1 MFNRDFDGNRTP
13 SRGPHAS
20 WFDRLHASLRA
31 LASPPGRLTAD
42 WARGRRV
49 PYLPPLTL
57 FLWTNVVF
65 FAVQWASGLGVL
77 SWPLRVH
84 LRQDLFG
91 PLSAHLLAIYRPEI
105 GNPESAYGQ
114 VFDALESVHAKSL
127 VILMVPA
134 FALALRVVSTDHKIR
149 FSECMTFALHLY
161 TFALIWLCALFP
173 AAAIGVRL
181 FVWAGGHI
189 TAKGFDEVVTL
200 FEAGVIG
207 WYVVVALATVWNL
220 SRWRCLGSALLLITV
235 MVLLLRPYHFVVFAV
250 TLLST

>member
-1 MFNRDFDGNRTP
+1 MRL
-13 SRGPHAS
+13 SR
-20 WFDRLHASLRA
+20 
-31 LASPPGRLTAD
+31 
-42 WARGRRV
+42 
-49 PYLPPLTL
+49 
-57 FLWTNVVF
+57 
-65 FAVQWASGLGVL
+65 
-77 SWPLRVH
+77 
-84 LRQDLFG
+84 
-91 PLSAHLLAIYRPEI
+91 
-105 GNPESAYGQ
+105 
-114 VFDALESVHAKSL
+114 
-127 VILMVPA
+127 

-220 SRWRCLGSALLLITV
+220 PRWRCLGSALLLITV

>member
-1 MFNRDFDGNRTP
+1 MLNRDFDGNRTP
-13 SRGPHAS
+13 SREPHAS
-20 WFDRLHASLRA
+20 WFGRLHASLRA

-84 LRQDLFG
+84 LRQDVFG
-91 PLSAHLLAIYRPEI
+91 PLSADLLAIYRPEI

-134 FALALRVVSTDHKIR
+134 FALALRVVIANRKIR

-161 TFALIWLCALFP
+161 AFALIWLCALFP
-173 AAAIGVRL
+173 AAAIGL
-181 FVWAGGHI
+181 QLYAWAGGHM
-189 TAKGFDEVVTL
+189 TPEGFDEVVTL